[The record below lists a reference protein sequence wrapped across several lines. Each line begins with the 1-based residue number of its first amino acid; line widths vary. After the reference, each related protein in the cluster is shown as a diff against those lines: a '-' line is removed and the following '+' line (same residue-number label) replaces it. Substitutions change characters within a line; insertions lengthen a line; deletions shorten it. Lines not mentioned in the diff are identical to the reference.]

1 MLWYRSGYR
10 SVPQWSTIGAMARGW
25 ESKSVESQI
34 DSFESREKVQSRL
47 TAKQIECQRK
57 KESLMLTRTRVL
69 ADIERSRHP
78 RHRKMLEDSLAH
90 IEGLIAGIDSS
101 AP

>member
-1 MLWYRSGYR
+1 
-10 SVPQWSTIGAMARGW
+10 MARGW

-34 DSFESREKVQSRL
+34 DSFESREKARSKL
-47 TAKQIECQRK
+47 TAEQIERQRK
-57 KESLMLTRTRVL
+57 KDSLAMTRTRVL

-78 RHRKMLEDSLAH
+78 RHRKILEDSLAH
-90 IEGLIAGIDSS
+90 IERLIAGIDSS